1 VYQTLLTTRYLTS
14 RVIPLIAVAAVAL
27 CVALVIV
34 VVSVMSGFLNMVQ
47 SAGRT
52 LMGDVVISYGISG
65 IPHYEEL
72 SHRLENDPN
81 IQGASPI
88 IDGWGLLRMPYPDTD
103 AKKSVTVQVWGIEP
117 ESFARVTQFD
127 ASLQWKTTSSNQLH
141 WLLIDVCT
149 KHSET
154 LFASMDAQNRE
165 SCLNLIN
172 DASYLLKHQQLDLWN
187 ELKSIVGQEIWEMI
201 LSHDERLSNSDAV
214 FQQGLTLSRNGRD
227 AIVSGLHVS
236 DGNVR
241 QKDGTYQVVRNDYWW
256 LPRFDGTLTMLP
268 IDARGGIIDPESVIM
283 PFANEFQ
290 SGVFIIDE
298 SRIFVPIGVTQRLLH
313 LDAAEIVD
321 SDDPTI
327 ILGVDPARSTSV
339 LVRGIEGVPAEQLRT
354 IVNGIYDEFRAS
366 LPADTL
372 VMPPTRSDPG
382 LTINTW
388 QEQQRSFT
396 GPVEKERELMRTLFS
411 IVYLVVAALILSIFW
426 SIVYEKTKDIGI
438 LRSVGASRGGIV
450 WIFLQYSLVI
460 GVAGALLGLLIGWLI
475 TKNINLIHTSMGN
488 PPAILAVVS
497 FVIAGCIA
505 VYTVTKSRSGL
516 LLPFVLG
523 SIGFVVFC
531 FIGGI
536 VLYIKH
542 IGGLVIWDASVYYFS
557 VIPNQVDWPSS
568 IFTMVGAVVF
578 CLLGALIPAAKAADT
593 DPVEALRHE

>member
-1 VYQTLLTTRYLTS
+1 MYQTLLTTRYLTS

-34 VVSVMSGFLNMVQ
+34 VVSVLSGFLDMVQ

-72 SHRLENDPN
+72 SHRLEKNPN

-103 AKKSVTVQVWGIEP
+103 AKQSETVQVWGIEP

-127 ASLQWKTTSSNQLH
+127 SSLQWKTTSTNQLN
-141 WLLIDVCT
+141 WLLIDVWSA
-149 KHSET
+149 HSET
-154 LFASMDAQNRE
+154 LLASMDATKRE
-165 SCLNLIN
+165 ACLNLIN
-172 DASYLLKHQQLDLWN
+172 DASHMLTYQQFNLWD
-187 ELKSIVGQEIWEMI
+187 ELKSVVGQDVWEMI
-201 LSHDERLSNSDAV
+201 LTLDERLSNPDEV
-214 FQQGLTLSRNGRD
+214 LQQGLSLSRNGKD

-236 DGNVR
+236 DGNMR

-339 LVRGIEGVPAEQLRT
+339 LVRGIEGVAAEELRT
-354 IVNGIYDEFRAS
+354 IVNRIYDEFRSS
-366 LPADTL
+366 LPPDTL
-372 VMPPTRSDPG
+372 VMPPSRGDPG

-396 GPVEKERELMRTLFS
+396 GPIEKERELMRTLFS
-411 IVYLVVAALILSIFW
+411 IVYFVVAALILSIFW

-450 WIFLQYSLVI
+450 WIYLQYSLVI

-475 TKNINLIHTSMGN
+475 TKNINSIHASMGN

-497 FVIAGCIA
+497 FLVAGCIA
-505 VYTVTKSRSGL
+505 VYTATKSRAGL
-516 LLPFVLG
+516 LLPIVLG
-523 SIGFVVFC
+523 SIGFIVFC
-531 FIGGI
+531 SVGGV

-557 VIPNQVDWPSS
+557 IIPNQVDWSSS
-568 IFTMVGAVVF
+568 IFTMVGAVIF
-578 CLLGALIPAAKAADT
+578 CLLGAVIPAAKAADT

>member
-1 VYQTLLTTRYLTS
+1 
-14 RVIPLIAVAAVAL
+14 
-27 CVALVIV
+27 
-34 VVSVMSGFLNMVQ
+34 
-47 SAGRT
+47 
-52 LMGDVVISYGISG
+52 
-65 IPHYEEL
+65 
-72 SHRLENDPN
+72 
-81 IQGASPI
+81 
-88 IDGWGLLRMPYPDTD
+88 
-103 AKKSVTVQVWGIEP
+103 
-117 ESFARVTQFD
+117 
-127 ASLQWKTTSSNQLH
+127 
-141 WLLIDVCT
+141 
-149 KHSET
+149 
-154 LFASMDAQNRE
+154 MDAQNRE